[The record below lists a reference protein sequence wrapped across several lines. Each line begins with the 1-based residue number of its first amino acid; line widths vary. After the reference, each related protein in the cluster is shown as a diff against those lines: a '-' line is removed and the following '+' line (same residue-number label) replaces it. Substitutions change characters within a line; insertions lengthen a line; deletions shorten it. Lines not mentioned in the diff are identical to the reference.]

1 MTRQFDPKPVTLE
14 GSHVRLEPLARRH
27 AEDLFEVGQDETIW
41 PYMSRP
47 PLKSVEDARAWI
59 DQALEV
65 TATDTQ
71 IPFAIIERA
80 SGKAIGS
87 TRYMDIRR
95 NDRGLEIGWTW
106 IGTAFQRTAMNTEC
120 KYLLLR
126 HAFEDL
132 GAVRVQAEDG
142 PAQCALPASDRA
154 PGRRPRRRPAE
165 AHGTVGRLH
174 SGHGLLQ
181 RHRERVARGQ
191 APPGRPAG
199 AGARL
204 TSSLPSSS
212 WKKDEPPPMRLQGR
226 SSFLT
231 RGGGLNMLP
240 PDASPCRSMSRR
252 DA

>member
-132 GAVRVQAEDG
+132 GAVRVQLKTDLRNARSQRAIERLGAVREGVLRKHMVQWDG
-142 PAQCALPASDRA
+142 FIRDTVYYSVIESEW
-154 PGRRPRRRPAE
+154 PGVKRRLE
-165 AHGTVGRLH
+165 
-174 SGHGLLQ
+174 GLLG
-181 RHRERVARGQ
+181 RAR
-191 APPGRPAG
+191 A
-199 AGARL
+199 
-204 TSSLPSSS
+204 
-212 WKKDEPPPMRLQGR
+212 
-226 SSFLT
+226 
-231 RGGGLNMLP
+231 
-240 PDASPCRSMSRR
+240 
-252 DA
+252 

>member
-1 MTRQFDPKPVTLE
+1 MTRRFDPKPVTLE
-14 GSHVRLEPLARRH
+14 GRHVRLEPLARRH

-47 PLKSVEDARAWI
+47 PLKSVEDTRAWI

-106 IGTAFQRTAMNTEC
+106 VGTAFQRTTVNTEC

-126 HAFEDL
+126 HAFEKL
-132 GAVRVQAEDG
+132 GAVRVQLKTDLRNLRSQRAIERLGAVREGVLRKHRVLWDGFIRDTVYYSVIESEWPEVKRRLED
-142 PAQCALPASDRA
+142 
-154 PGRRPRRRPAE
+154 
-165 AHGTVGRLH
+165 
-174 SGHGLLQ
+174 LLQ
-181 RHRERVARGQ
+181 RAR
-191 APPGRPAG
+191 A
-199 AGARL
+199 
-204 TSSLPSSS
+204 
-212 WKKDEPPPMRLQGR
+212 
-226 SSFLT
+226 
-231 RGGGLNMLP
+231 
-240 PDASPCRSMSRR
+240 
-252 DA
+252 

>member
-1 MTRQFDPKPVTLE
+1 MTRRFDPKPVTLE

-47 PLKSVEDARAWI
+47 PLKSVEDTRAWI

-65 TATDTQ
+65 AATDTQ

-132 GAVRVQAEDG
+132 GAVRVQLKTDLRNVRSQRAIERLGAVREGVLRKHMVQWDG
-142 PAQCALPASDRA
+142 FIRDTVYYSVIESEWPEVK
-154 PGRRPRRRPAE
+154 RRLE
-165 AHGTVGRLH
+165 
-174 SGHGLLQ
+174 GLLG
-181 RHRERVARGQ
+181 RAR
-191 APPGRPAG
+191 A
-199 AGARL
+199 
-204 TSSLPSSS
+204 
-212 WKKDEPPPMRLQGR
+212 
-226 SSFLT
+226 
-231 RGGGLNMLP
+231 
-240 PDASPCRSMSRR
+240 
-252 DA
+252 

>member
-106 IGTAFQRTAMNTEC
+106 IGTVFQRTAMNTEC

-132 GAVRVQAEDG
+132 GAVRVQLKTDLRNARSQRAIERLGAVREGVLRKHMVQWDG
-142 PAQCALPASDRA
+142 FIRDTVYYSVIESEW
-154 PGRRPRRRPAE
+154 PGVKRRLE
-165 AHGTVGRLH
+165 
-174 SGHGLLQ
+174 GLLG
-181 RHRERVARGQ
+181 RAR
-191 APPGRPAG
+191 A
-199 AGARL
+199 
-204 TSSLPSSS
+204 
-212 WKKDEPPPMRLQGR
+212 
-226 SSFLT
+226 
-231 RGGGLNMLP
+231 
-240 PDASPCRSMSRR
+240 
-252 DA
+252 

>member
-1 MTRQFDPKPVTLE
+1 MAGQFDPKLVTLE
-14 GSHVRLEPLARRH
+14 GRHVRLEPLLRRH

-47 PLKSVEDARAWI
+47 PLKSVEDTRAWI

-126 HAFEDL
+126 HAFEELGAARVQLKTDLRNVRSQRAIERL
-132 GAVRVQAEDG
+132 GAVREGVLRKHMVLWDGFIRDTVYYSVIESEWPEVKRRLED
-142 PAQCALPASDRA
+142 LLERA
-154 PGRRPRRRPAE
+154 RA
-165 AHGTVGRLH
+165 
-174 SGHGLLQ
+174 
-181 RHRERVARGQ
+181 
-191 APPGRPAG
+191 
-199 AGARL
+199 
-204 TSSLPSSS
+204 
-212 WKKDEPPPMRLQGR
+212 
-226 SSFLT
+226 
-231 RGGGLNMLP
+231 
-240 PDASPCRSMSRR
+240 
-252 DA
+252 

>member
-1 MTRQFDPKPVTLE
+1 
-14 GSHVRLEPLARRH
+14 
-27 AEDLFEVGQDETIW
+27 
-41 PYMSRP
+41 MSRP

-106 IGTAFQRTAMNTEC
+106 IGTVFQRTAMNTEC

-132 GAVRVQAEDG
+132 GAVRVQLKTDLRNARSQRAIERLGAVREGVLRKHMVQWDG
-142 PAQCALPASDRA
+142 FIRDTVYYSVIESEW
-154 PGRRPRRRPAE
+154 PGVKRRLE
-165 AHGTVGRLH
+165 
-174 SGHGLLQ
+174 GLLG
-181 RHRERVARGQ
+181 RAR
-191 APPGRPAG
+191 A
-199 AGARL
+199 
-204 TSSLPSSS
+204 
-212 WKKDEPPPMRLQGR
+212 
-226 SSFLT
+226 
-231 RGGGLNMLP
+231 
-240 PDASPCRSMSRR
+240 
-252 DA
+252 